1 MDINII
7 KASEKDLEEFITLY
21 AKYFNDENDDFPLEN
36 VRKRL
41 NQIYTMNDSIFL
53 LAKHNDNILGGIT
66 GYLDWFETPVLHIV
80 EILVLKEYQNNNIG
94 TLLIQEIEKRAK
106 TLGATSIYL
115 ETLNDEKHENFYIR
129 NGFIT
134 NTNLIY
140 KYKKI

>member
-66 GYLDWFETPVLHIV
+66 GYLD
-80 EILVLKEYQNNNIG
+80 
-94 TLLIQEIEKRAK
+94 
-106 TLGATSIYL
+106 
-115 ETLNDEKHENFYIR
+115 
-129 NGFIT
+129 
-134 NTNLIY
+134 
-140 KYKKI
+140 